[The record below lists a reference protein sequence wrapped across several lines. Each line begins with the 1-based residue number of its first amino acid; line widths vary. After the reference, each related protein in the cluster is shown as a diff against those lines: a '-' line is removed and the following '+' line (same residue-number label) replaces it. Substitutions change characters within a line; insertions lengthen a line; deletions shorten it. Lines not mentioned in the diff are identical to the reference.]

1 MAANQPKPSAGV
13 TLIDDKLK
21 IYGEVQNDI
30 QKLFVQKQ
38 QVLSQFNENT
48 LVKGEL
54 DLLDNSSKVYKL
66 VGPLL
71 MAVELEDSRQ
81 NVEKRLQLIE
91 SELKKIDNN
100 IAAKQKEQE
109 ALGDEIAKLQQQ
121 LQLEAATAAKQAA
134 GLI

>member
-1 MAANQPKPSAGV
+1 MQ
-13 TLIDDKLK
+13 
-21 IYGEVQNDI
+21 
-30 QKLFVQKQ
+30 
-38 QVLSQFNENT
+38 
-48 LVKGEL
+48 EL

>member
-1 MAANQPKPSAGV
+1 
-13 TLIDDKLK
+13 
-21 IYGEVQNDI
+21 
-30 QKLFVQKQ
+30 
-38 QVLSQFNENT
+38 
-48 LVKGEL
+48 
-54 DLLDNSSKVYKL
+54 
-66 VGPLL
+66 